1 MTDMIPTYV
10 LLAAGIAAICLF
22 CVVMGYAL
30 AAIRFSRLRE
40 DSDLLCFIEQTEYT
54 LTHVGGKWG
63 VTDSNSIVGTPSED
77 LRSAIRSAA
86 GQEAYR
92 G

>member
-1 MTDMIPTYV
+1 MTDLIPTYALV
-10 LLAAGIAAICLF
+10 AASLAAICLF
-22 CVVMGYAL
+22 CVVIGYTL
-30 AAIRFSRLRE
+30 AAIRFSRVRE

-63 VTDSNSIVGTPSED
+63 VADSNGIVGTPSED

-86 GQEAYR
+86 GQGAYR